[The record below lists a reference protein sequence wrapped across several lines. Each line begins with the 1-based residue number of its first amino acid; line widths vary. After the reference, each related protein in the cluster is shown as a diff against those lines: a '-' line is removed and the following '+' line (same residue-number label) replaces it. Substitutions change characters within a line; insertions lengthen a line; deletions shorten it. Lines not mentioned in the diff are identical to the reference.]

1 MEEEINIT
9 NLAELGEYLK
19 QRIKS
24 VKRCYEKEL
33 PLMDV
38 GDGHKVIN
46 ISGLSKKEKEEV
58 INKRNCLLVQEHC
71 YQEILDKIIIAGG

>member
-1 MEEEINIT
+1 MEEELHIS

-19 QRIKS
+19 QRIES
-24 VKRCYEKEL
+24 VNRCYEKEL

-38 GDGHKVIN
+38 GNGHKVIN

-71 YQEILDKIIIAGG
+71 YQEILDKIIIVGG